1 MKKAETLAKNALER
15 KKWAEQA
22 LEEEARK
29 SPEILGRGKRI
40 RPVVDY
46 RQINYGR
53 YTKGSSKRRYRHN
66 NETVVEMKMSDID
79 ELNYEE
85 IKIEVNEDGDEIKKE
100 AGEDFN
106 ELSCL
111 KNKNYSD
118 HALSTHLSENQ

>member
-1 MKKAETLAKNALER
+1 MAK
-15 KKWAEQA
+15 QA

-46 RQINYGR
+46 KIVSGAISRIFR
-53 YTKGSSKRRYRHN
+53 KDN
-66 NETVVEMKMSDID
+66 NTVVEMEMAVD
-79 ELNYEE
+79 ELNCEE

-106 ELSCL
+106 DVKVELL
-111 KNKNYSD
+111 
-118 HALSTHLSENQ
+118 EE